1 MCHVTNG
8 VMSLLIC
15 FVQKFTSSPYTEP
28 FSVDLQSPLAEVVS
42 VAPAP
47 GGMDLVWIVA
57 PVCVAVIVILLIVL
71 IIVYVR

>member
-1 MCHVTNG
+1 MF
-8 VMSLLIC
+8 SLV
-15 FVQKFTSSPYTEP
+15 FVYQKFTSSPYTKP
-28 FSVDLQSPLAEVVS
+28 FSVDLPSLAADVVS